1 MSSSIFSTMPIEGL
15 FGIILFITFSSVFSG
30 FTLGRRFRDRKSDG
44 DAPPI
49 GSVIGA
55 LFALLAFMLA
65 LTFSSASNRYDTRKQ
80 LLLDEVNAIGTVFLR
95 TSFLEVTDK
104 QHSQALLKNYVQ
116 LRMNVLDES
125 IQIDKKIA
133 QSESIQKKLWDIAI
147 TYPKGNVSG
156 ALTAS
161 YASALNEM
169 FDLQN
174 SRIVHGVTYHVHP
187 TIWGTLIVISVLS
200 MAALGFQFAYSGGR
214 RVWLCMLLAT
224 TFSLVLLL
232 IEDLDRPEQGTIRVN
247 HAPMAALFK
256 SITVDNR

>member
-1 MSSSIFSTMPIEGL
+1 MNSSVFSIMPIGAL
-15 FGIILFITFSSVFSG
+15 FVVAIFITFSAVFAG
-30 FTLGRRFRDRKSDG
+30 FTLGGRFRDRKSEG

-80 LLLDEVNAIGTVFLR
+80 LLIDEANTISTVFLR
-95 TSFLEVTDK
+95 TSFLENEDK
-104 QHSQALLKNYVQ
+104 QYSQALLKDYVKHRTQ
-116 LRMNVLDES
+116 VLDENFS
-125 IQIDKKIA
+125 LAALLA
-133 QSESIQKKLWDIAI
+133 QSDLIHKQLWNIVI
-147 TYPKGNVSG
+147 KYPKGNVGG

-161 YASALNEM
+161 YVTALNHM
-169 FDLQN
+169 FDLHN
-174 SRIVHGVTYHVHP
+174 SRVIVAISYHVHSS
-187 TIWGTLIVISVLS
+187 IWATLLSISVLS

-232 IEDLDRPEQGTIRVN
+232 IEDLDRSDQGTIRVN
-247 HAPMAALFK
+247 QAPMIALYE
-256 SITVDNR
+256 SMIADDS